1 MLRDET
7 IDEKRAAAQTDSGKE
22 LQGEM
27 R

>member
-1 MLRDET
+1 MLRDEA
-7 IDEKRAAAQTDSGKE
+7 IDEKRAAAQTDSGEE